1 MRQRKQ
7 YPQLAVLVFL
17 LVLLASL
24 FRELAWPVYFILA
37 VLIGFLF
44 GQNTV
49 VSHLA
54 NMVTAIVR
62 MRGRPGEP

>member
-17 LVLLASL
+17 LVLFASL
-24 FRELAWPVYFILA
+24 FQELAWPVYFILA

-54 NMVTAIVR
+54 NMVTAIAR